1 MEIIKQQNMY
11 FITIQNLIFSAF
23 DALSNLLNN
32 NDDEVDG
39 EDHVKVAHVVGVE
52 RKTLSSFKFV
62 KSFANV

>member
-32 NDDEVDG
+32 NDDELDG
-39 EDHVKVAHVVGVE
+39 EDKVTKETLVVQ
-52 RKTLSSFKFV
+52 RKSLPSFKFV
-62 KSFANV
+62 KTIANV